1 MEKGGQGC
9 GEGRIGTIIVRI
21 VWMRLDMRT
30 TNWLPEE
37 TDLQS
42 NSLITIQYKIKRV
55 QKYGSIAIKIYIL
68 KPGIENW
75 CEPLQWVPSISSVNS
90 RWGLY
95 IVYIIYQVWTAGG
108 GYIYQVWTAGVAI
121 HIPSVDTWWLPSIYQ
136 VWTARGGYI
145 YQVWTTGGGYIYH
158 VRIAGGGYIQYIL
171 YTKCGQLVGAIYTK
185 CGQLLV
191 AIYIPSVDSW
201 WLTCIAY
208 QQYKYD
214 LCQDQCDKVCRT
226 FRNTTHTTAPPEV
239 PQQYINHFK
248 MNIVVCL
255 LNQV

>member
-108 GYIYQVWTAGVAI
+108 GYIYQVWTAGGCHLYTKCGQLVGDI
-121 HIPSVDTWWLPSIYQ
+121 YTKCGQLVLPSIYQ
-136 VWTARGGYI
+136 VWTLGGCHLYTKCGQLVGVI
-145 YQVWTTGGGYIYH
+145 
-158 VRIAGGGYIQYIL
+158 
-171 YTKCGQLVGAIYTK
+171 YTKCGQLVGAIYT
-185 CGQLLV
+185 
-191 AIYIPSVDSW
+191 
-201 WLTCIAY
+201 
-208 QQYKYD
+208 
-214 LCQDQCDKVCRT
+214 
-226 FRNTTHTTAPPEV
+226 
-239 PQQYINHFK
+239 
-248 MNIVVCL
+248 M
-255 LNQV
+255 